1 MAEATRDRRLEGR
14 HRVFPPRTLWA
25 VLVVLGVAHPYGA
38 AAPRAPVTTESAA
51 ERRAVRGVPVED
63 SLSESPELREVR
75 RFEQMAFPRERGGS
89 PSTPDADSAPSADDL
104 PKGLEGQWGGT
115 GDVPIE
121 LRGPEANRRPAR
133 SSPPPP
139 ADWLRGLTLPDLPVR
154 WEPQVVRFLQ
164 FWKSDPRGRTIMASW
179 LRKLGRYRLLFENA
193 LEQQGLP
200 RDIVFVSMI
209 ESGYESGAV
218 SRVGAGGLWQFMPG
232 VGRAYGLEV
241 GPWVDARRDPE
252 RSVEAA
258 ARYLKDLHV
267 RFGSW
272 PLALAAY
279 HAGYGAVL
287 KSIVRYNTN
296 DYWELC
302 RQEAGLPW
310 ETTLY
315 VPKILAAAIVGH
327 NLQAFGYDDVVPDP
341 PLAYDRMTVLPGTT
355 LAAVARAAGTRTEVI
370 ESLNPAL
377 IRGRVPP
384 DRDSSVVRLPAG
396 TGAAFALGFEAA
408 RTTVDQVE
416 TVVLRFGESLDDV
429 ARARGLNM
437 RELKKLNGVK
447 ELGELR
453 AGATVV
459 VPRRGVTTGRGGVAD
474 DGNDVLVAVPDQSFS
489 YPDRERVFY
498 RTSEGDTLAEIAGV
512 FHVSTDELVEWN
524 NLDPQANLHP
534 RLVLQMFVR
543 RDLDRAGVALLD
555 PLRVHAVTLGTEEF
569 LALQT
574 ARRGKTRLPYVA
586 RAGDTLTKIA
596 RRYGLAPGD
605 LARIN
610 RLSSTSELEVGQT
623 IYVYSPTP
631 DLPREAALGRAPRR
645 RGAAV
650 ATAARDKS
658 ARPASKPKAPAVK
671 AAPARRGGPSAA
683 GRPSVR

>member
-1 MAEATRDRRLEGR
+1 
-14 HRVFPPRTLWA
+14 
-25 VLVVLGVAHPYGA
+25 VLLALAVAHPYAA
-38 AAPRAPVTTESAA
+38 AAPRAPVTTESAS

-75 RFEQMAFPRERGGS
+75 RFEEMAFPRERNGS
-89 PSTPDADSAPSADDL
+89 PAVPDDDSGASDAEL

-115 GDVPIE
+115 GDIPVE
-121 LRGPEANRRPAR
+121 LRGPAATRRLAR
-133 SSPPPP
+133 PGPEPP
-139 ADWLRGLTLPDLPVR
+139 AEWMRGLTLPDLPVR
-154 WEPQVVRFLQ
+154 WEPQVVRFLNY
-164 FWKSDPRGRTIMASW
+164 WKSDPRGRTIMASW
-179 LRKLGRYRLLFENA
+179 LRKLGRYRLLFERA

-200 RDIVFVSMI
+200 KDIVFLSMI

-258 ARYLKDLHV
+258 ARYLKDLYV

-272 PLALAAY
+272 PLAFAAY
-279 HAGYGAVL
+279 HAGYGGVL

-327 NLQAFGYDDVVPDP
+327 NLQAFGYEDVVPDP
-341 PLAYDRMTVLPGTT
+341 PLVYERMTVPAGTT
-355 LAAVARAAGTRTEVI
+355 LITVARAAGTRIELI

-384 DRDSSVVRLPAG
+384 DRDSSMVRLPVG
-396 TGAAFALGFEAA
+396 TGATFALGFEVA
-408 RTTVDQVE
+408 RTATDQVE

-429 ARARGLNM
+429 ASARGLNL
-437 RELKKLNGVK
+437 RDLKKLNGAR

-453 AGATVV
+453 PGATVV
-459 VPRRGVTTGRGGVAD
+459 VPRRGAAAGRGAAAEEA
-474 DGNDVLVAVPDQSFS
+474 NVLVAVPDQAFS

-498 RTSEGDTLAEIAGV
+498 RTREGDTLEEIAGV
-512 FHVSTDELVEWN
+512 FHVSADELVLWN
-524 NLDPQANLHP
+524 NLDPEAKLHP

-543 RDLDRAGVALLD
+543 RDLDRTGVALLD
-555 PLRVHAVTLGTEEF
+555 PLKVHAVTLGTEEF

-586 RAGDTLTKIA
+586 RSGDTLAKIA

-610 RLSSTSELEVGQT
+610 RLSATSELEVGQT

-645 RGAAV
+645 RGAGV
-650 ATAARDKS
+650 ATAAARDKS
-658 ARPASKPKAPAVK
+658 ARPASKAKAPAAK
-671 AAPARRGGPSAA
+671 AASPRRGGPAA
-683 GRPSVR
+683 GGRPSVR